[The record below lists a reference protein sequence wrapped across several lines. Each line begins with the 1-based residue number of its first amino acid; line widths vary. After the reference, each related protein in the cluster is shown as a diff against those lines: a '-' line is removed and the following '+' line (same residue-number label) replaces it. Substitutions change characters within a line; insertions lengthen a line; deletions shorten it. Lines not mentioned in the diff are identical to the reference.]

1 MIYFWV
7 SLAYL
12 MILIIVGVIRSGKVN
27 NQEDFMVAGRKLGT
41 FVLVGSLLA
50 TWVGTG
56 SIFGNAERTYEI
68 GILGLVLPL
77 GGIAGIVVLYFI
89 AGRVRKFKQFTIQD
103 ILETRYNKWA
113 RLFGTITV
121 VTAYTTIL
129 SYQYR
134 AGGAVIN
141 IINPN
146 IDAFT
151 GTIIAAT
158 FVIIYTVLGGMF
170 SVAYTDLV
178 NGILII
184 VGLFIAVPFL
194 MYEVGGIEGMRLSL
208 PADHFQ
214 FTGLLNGW
222 EFLGILL
229 PPFLLMLGDANMYQR
244 FFSAK
249 DEATAKRSVIYMFI
263 GVAVVELM
271 IILAAW
277 FASGLNYGIENH
289 ARIIVYA
296 AFNNLPVILGSV
308 IIATVLAIIVS
319 TADSFLLVPATSIV
333 RDIYQRFIEPDAS
346 PKKMVLLSRIVV
358 VLLGIAAILLSSL
371 DDKFLEIAFY
381 AYTIYGAGITPAL
394 LAAFFWKRATTE
406 GGIASILVG
415 TFVTIIWKNM
425 DLGTSVPAALGSPG
439 VEIDAVI
446 PAILLSVLTLVGV
459 SLATDPPAEEKWKP
473 FMNE

>member
-1 MIYFWV
+1 
-7 SLAYL
+7 
-12 MILIIVGVIRSGKVN
+12 
-27 NQEDFMVAGRKLGT
+27 
-41 FVLVGSLLA
+41 
-50 TWVGTG
+50 
-56 SIFGNAERTYEI
+56 
-68 GILGLVLPL
+68 
-77 GGIAGIVVLYFI
+77 
-89 AGRVRKFKQFTIQD
+89 
-103 ILETRYNKWA
+103 
-113 RLFGTITV
+113 
-121 VTAYTTIL
+121 
-129 SYQYR
+129 
-134 AGGAVIN
+134 
-141 IINPN
+141 
-146 IDAFT
+146 
-151 GTIIAAT
+151 
-158 FVIIYTVLGGMF
+158 
-170 SVAYTDLV
+170 
-178 NGILII
+178 
-184 VGLFIAVPFL
+184 
-194 MYEVGGIEGMRLSL
+194 
-208 PADHFQ
+208 
-214 FTGLLNGW
+214 
-222 EFLGILL
+222 
-229 PPFLLMLGDANMYQR
+229 
-244 FFSAK
+244 
-249 DEATAKRSVIYMFI
+249 MFI

>member
-12 MILIIVGVIRSGKVN
+12 MILIIVGVVRSGKVN
-27 NQEDFMVAGRKLGT
+27 DQEDFMVAGRKLGT

-214 FTGLLNGW
+214 FTGILNGW

-277 FASGLNYGIENH
+277 FASGLNYGIENP

-296 AFNNLPVILGSV
+296 AFNNLPVVLGSV

-319 TADSFLLVPATSIV
+319 TADSFLLVPATSII

-358 VLLGIAAILLSSL
+358 VLLGITAVFLSTL

-394 LAAFFWKRATTE
+394 LAAFFWKRATSE

-425 DLGTSVPAALGSPG
+425 ELGTSVPAALGSPG

-459 SLATDPPAEEKWKP
+459 SLATDPPAAEKWKP